1 MMTKFK
7 KWTYLF
13 VFIALIA
20 CTETS
25 KKDSEVNSMNN
36 KNAIAESVDALNNAL
51 INPENALFEELV
63 MEELSYGHSSGKVQ
77 NKEEFIDDLINGS
90 FDFQSISITDQTIDI
105 SGQTAIVRHILS
117 AKAANNEIPVEIRI
131 GIFLV
136 YKNENNQWKLL
147 ARQAFKL

>member
-1 MMTKFK
+1 MTKFR

-13 VFIALIA
+13 VLINLIA
-20 CTETS
+20 CTEAS
-25 KKDSEVNSMNN
+25 KKDSEVNSTNN
-36 KNAIAESVDALNNAL
+36 KNAVAESVEALNNAM

-77 NKEEFIDDLINGS
+77 NKEEFVDDLINGS